1 MNRRIPFL
9 SLLVVLTLVMAA
21 CGPNTD
27 EGDESEAAPESEP
40 AASAGGSAAGSAGAS
55 AGAGGQL
62 EASGDIFAYGVSYET
77 SDEIAQGRVDHFS
90 ELYPDVNVSFS
101 ESGFESQGFL
111 TALQSDDPPDVVRI
125 PRTRLG
131 TYVARG
137 VIEPLDDCISRAGL
151 DLGNYREAAVG
162 QVTIDGS
169 VYAMPEFFWV
179 TNWLI
184 DNELFE
190 QAGLD
195 PATWDVSNWDEIS
208 AANDALLAE
217 TETLVGVDPKVSDG
231 DRFPSWV
238 WAAGGAMLSEDG
250 TESLLDSPE
259 VAEALE
265 FTKSIIDAHG
275 GHVEFLDL
283 RGEAGADFFGA
294 ENQFVTDTEG
304 AFPMQQWYLNV
315 LAGDGGTPEIT
326 ALPFLSTEGEPLAY
340 AEGDALA
347 VTSASD
353 NKDAACAFV
362 TTMVSTDAWLAA
374 QQLRVEG
381 SEGLQTGTSTANIE
395 ADEQIFGEMVD
406 LADNPTYEAAVNAF
420 VETLDSAFAMPP
432 SPAGEEFEQAWQGAV
447 TAVLNGEMEAAEA
460 LAQAD
465 EEAQAAID
473 GAGQ

>member
-1 MNRRIPFL
+1 MNRRLIPML
-9 SLLVVLTLVMAA
+9 AALALLVAA

-27 EGDESEAAPESEP
+27 DETDAPGAASSQPGST
-40 AASAGGSAAGSAGAS
+40 ASGSAGGSPGAS
-55 AGAGGQL
+55 GAGGS
-62 EASGDIFAYGVSYET
+62 ASGDIFAFGVSYET
-77 SDEIAQGRVDHFS
+77 SDEIAQGRIDHFR
-90 ELYPDVNVSFS
+90 ELYPEVDVEFS
-101 ESGFESQGFL
+101 ESGFDSQGFL
-111 TALQSDDPPDVVRI
+111 TALQSSEPPDVVRI
-125 PRTRLG
+125 PRPRLG

-137 VIEPLDDCISRAGL
+137 VIEPLDECISNQGVDMGL
-151 DLGNYREAAVG
+151 YREAAVQ

-184 DNELFE
+184 DNDLFE

-195 PATWDVSNWDEIS
+195 PAAFDVSDWDAITE
-208 AANDALLAE
+208 ANQALLDE

-231 DRFPSWV
+231 DRFPAWV
-238 WAAGGAMLSEDG
+238 AAAGGAMLSDDG
-250 TESLLDSPE
+250 AESLLDTPE

-265 FTKSIIDAHG
+265 FTKSLIDAHG
-275 GHVEFLDL
+275 GHVDFLDA

-315 LAGDGGTPEIT
+315 LAGSSPDTAIT
-326 ALPFLSTEGEPLAY
+326 ALPFLSRDGEPIVY

-353 NKDAACAFV
+353 NKEAACAFI
-362 TTMVSTDAWLAA
+362 TTMVSTDAWVAA
-374 QQLRVEG
+374 QTLRSEN
-381 SEGLQTGTSTANIE
+381 SEGIQTGTSTGNRE
-395 ADEQIFGEMVD
+395 ADEQIFGELVD
-406 LADNPTYEAAVNAF
+406 LSDSPTYDAAVQAF
-420 VETLDSAFAMPP
+420 VDTLDAAFAMPP

-447 TAVLNGEMEAAEA
+447 TAVLNGEQEAADA
-460 LAQAD
+460 LAAAD

-473 GAGQ
+473 AAGQ

>member
-1 MNRRIPFL
+1 MTGRTPVFP
-9 SLLVVLTLVMAA
+9 LLAILVLVLAA
-21 CGPNTD
+21 CGPNTESPD
-27 EGDESEAAPESEP
+27 ETEDGGAPATGAPTDAPSGSP
-40 AASAGGSAAGSAGAS
+40 GTGGEG
-55 AGAGGQL
+55 L
-62 EASGDIFAYGVSYET
+62 EASGDIFAFGVSYET
-77 SDEIAQGRVDHFS
+77 SDEIAQGRVDLFR
-90 ELYPDVNVSFS
+90 EQYPDVNIEFS
-101 ESGFESQGFL
+101 ESGFDSQGFL

-137 VIEPLDDCISRAGL
+137 VIEPLDDCIGRAGV
-151 DLGNYREAAVG
+151 DMSIYRDAAVQ

-169 VYAMPEFFWV
+169 VYAMPEFFWP

-190 QAGLD
+190 QADID
-195 PATWDVSNWDEIS
+195 PASWDVSNWDEIA
-208 AANDALLAE
+208 AANDALLE
-217 TETLVGVDPKVSDG
+217 QTETLVGVDPKVSDG
-231 DRFPSWV
+231 DRFPLWV

-250 TESLLDSPE
+250 RESLLDTPE

-265 FTKSIIDAHG
+265 FTKSLIDAHG
-275 GHVEFLDL
+275 GHVEFLDA

-315 LAGDGGTPEIT
+315 LAGDGEQPEIT
-326 ALPFLSTEGEPLAY
+326 ALPFMTTDGEPITY

-347 VTSASD
+347 VTAESD

-374 QQLRVEG
+374 QQLRVDQ
-381 SEGLQTGTSTANIE
+381 SEGIQTGTSTGNTE

-406 LADNPTYEAAVNAF
+406 LSDSPTYEAAVNAF
-420 VETLDSAFAMPP
+420 VDTLDSAFAMPP
-432 SPAGEEFEQAWQGAV
+432 SPAGEEFEQAWQSAV
-447 TAVLNGEMEAAEA
+447 TSVLNGEAEAAEA
-460 LAQAD
+460 LAAAD

-473 GAGQ
+473 AAGQ

>member
-1 MNRRIPFL
+1 MGEVIRMTHRRSRLIPFT
-9 SLLVVLTLVMAA
+9 VVLLFVLAA

-27 EGDESEAAPESEP
+27 EESEAP
-40 AASAGGSAAGSAGAS
+40 AGGGTSGAPSASGEGV
-55 AGAGGQL
+55 GG
-62 EASGDIFAYGVSYET
+62 EVSGDIFAFGVSYET
-77 SDEIAQGRVDHFS
+77 SDEIAQGRIDLFR
-90 ELYPDVNVSFS
+90 ERFADVNVEFS
-101 ESGFESQGFL
+101 ESTFDSQGFL

-137 VIEPLDDCISRAGL
+137 VIEPLDACISTQGV
-151 DLGNYREAAVG
+151 DMSNYREAAVN

-195 PATWDVSNWDEIS
+195 PASWDVSNWDEIAS
-208 AANDALLAE
+208 ANQALLDQ

-250 TESLLDSPE
+250 RESLLDTPE

-265 FTKSIIDAHG
+265 FTKSLIDAHG
-275 GHVEFLDL
+275 GHVEFLDA
-283 RGEAGADFFGA
+283 RGEAGTDFFGA

-315 LAGDGGTPEIT
+315 LAGDGGQPEIT
-326 ALPFLSTEGEPLAY
+326 ALPFMSTDGEALTY
-340 AEGDALA
+340 AEGEALA

-374 QQLRVEG
+374 QRLRVDQ
-381 SEGLQTGTSTANIE
+381 SEGIQTGTSTGNIE

-406 LADNPTYEAAVNAF
+406 LSANPTYEAAVNAF

-432 SPAGEEFEQAWQGAV
+432 SPAGEEFELAWQGAV
-447 TAVLNGEMEAAEA
+447 TAVLNGEQEAAEA
-460 LAQAD
+460 LAAAD

-473 GAGQ
+473 AAGQ

>member
-1 MNRRIPFL
+1 MTRRFL
-9 SLLVVLTLVMAA
+9 PVLAALMLLLSA
-21 CGPNTD
+21 CGPNADEATD
-27 EGDESEAAPESEP
+27 EPTTGDGGDGG
-40 AASAGGSAAGSAGAS
+40 AGSSAAGSPGD
-55 AGAGGQL
+55 GGGGGS
-62 EASGDIFAYGVSYET
+62 ASGDIFAFGVSYET
-77 SDEIAQGRVDHFS
+77 SDEIAQGRVDHFRD
-90 ELYPDVNVSFS
+90 LYPDVNVEFS
-101 ESGFESQGFL
+101 ESPFDSQGFL

-125 PRTRLG
+125 PRVRLG
-131 TYVARG
+131 TYVTRG
-137 VIEPLDDCISRAGL
+137 VLEPLDECISTQSVDMGI
-151 DLGNYREAAVG
+151 YREAAVS

-169 VYAMPEFFWV
+169 VWAMPEFFWV
-179 TNWLI
+179 TNWLV

-195 PATWDVSNWDEIS
+195 PASFDVSDWDAIAE
-208 AANDALLAE
+208 ANQALLDN
-217 TETLVGVDPKVSDG
+217 TETLVGIDPKVSDG
-231 DRFPSWV
+231 DRFPIWV

-250 TESLLDSPE
+250 TESLLDTPE

-265 FTKSIIDAHG
+265 FTKTLIDAHG
-275 GHVEFLDL
+275 GHVDFLDA

-315 LAGDGGTPEIT
+315 LAGDGGQPEIT
-326 ALPFLSTEGEPLAY
+326 ALPFLSTEGEPITY

-353 NKDAACAFV
+353 NKEAACAFV

-374 QQLRVEG
+374 QQLRVDQ
-381 SEGLQTGTSTANIE
+381 SEGLQTGTSTGNIE
-395 ADEQIFGEMVD
+395 ADEVIFGEMVD
-406 LADNPTYEAAVNAF
+406 LSESPTYEAAVNAY

-460 LAQAD
+460 LAAAD

-473 GAGQ
+473 AAGQ

>member
-1 MNRRIPFL
+1 MNRRSPVL
-9 SLLVVLTLVMAA
+9 PLLAVLTLVLAA
-21 CGPNTD
+21 CGPNTESPD
-27 EGDESEAAPESEP
+27 ETEEEGAPET
-40 AASAGGSAAGSAGAS
+40 GAPG
-55 AGAGGQL
+55 ATGGAGL
-62 EASGDIFAYGVSYET
+62 EASGDIFAFGVSYET
-77 SDEIAQGRVDHFS
+77 SDEIAQGRVDLFR
-90 ELYPDVNVSFS
+90 EQFPDVNIEFS
-101 ESGFESQGFL
+101 ESGFDSQGFL

-137 VIEPLDDCISRAGL
+137 VLEPLDDCVSRAGV
-151 DLGNYREAAVG
+151 DLSNYREPAVQ
-162 QVTIDGS
+162 QVTVDGS

-190 QAGLD
+190 QAGID
-195 PATWDVSNWDEIS
+195 PASWDVSNWEEIAS
-208 AANDALLAE
+208 ANQALLDQ

-231 DRFPSWV
+231 DRFPNWV

-250 TESLLDSPE
+250 RESLLDTPE

-265 FTKSIIDAHG
+265 FTKSLIDAHG
-275 GHVEFLDL
+275 GHVEFLDA

-315 LAGDGGTPEIT
+315 LAGDGGQPEIT
-326 ALPFLSTEGEPLAY
+326 ALPFMSTDGQTITY

-347 VTSASD
+347 VTAQSD

-374 QQLRVEG
+374 QQLRVDQ
-381 SEGLQTGTSTANIE
+381 SEGIQTGTSTANIA
-395 ADEQIFGEMVD
+395 ADEEIFGQMVD
-406 LADNPTYEAAVNAF
+406 LSDSPTYEAAVNAF

-432 SPAGEEFEQAWQGAV
+432 SPAGEEFEQAWQTAV
-447 TAVLNGEMEAAEA
+447 TAVLNGDMEAAEA
-460 LAQAD
+460 LAAAD

-473 GAGQ
+473 AAGQ

>member
-1 MNRRIPFL
+1 MVRRSPLL
-9 SLLVVLTLVMAA
+9 SVLAVLVLLLAA
-21 CGPNTD
+21 CGPN
-27 EGDESEAAPESEP
+27 DESPEETDDGGAPATGAPGGSP
-40 AASAGGSAAGSAGAS
+40 AAGGED
-55 AGAGGQL
+55 L
-62 EASGDIFAYGVSYET
+62 EASGDIFAFGVAYET
-77 SDEIAQGRVDHFS
+77 SDEIAQGRVDLFQ
-90 ELYPDVNVSFS
+90 ELYPDVNVEFS
-101 ESGFESQGFL
+101 ESGFDSQGFL
-111 TALQSDDPPDVVRI
+111 TALQSDDPPDVVRL

-137 VIEPLDDCISRAGL
+137 VIEPLDDCIGRAGVDMGL
-151 DLGNYREAAVG
+151 YREAAVQ
-162 QVTIDGS
+162 QVTIDDS
-169 VYAMPEFFWV
+169 VYAMPEFFWP

-195 PATWDVSNWDEIS
+195 PANWDVSNWDEIA
-208 AANDALLAE
+208 AANQALLDQ
-217 TETLVGVDPKVSDG
+217 TETLVGIDPKVSDG
-231 DRFPSWV
+231 DRFPLWV

-250 TESLLDSPE
+250 RESLLDTPE

-265 FTKSIIDAHG
+265 FTKSLIDAHG
-275 GHVEFLDL
+275 GHVEFLDA

-315 LAGDGGTPEIT
+315 LAGDGGAPEIT
-326 ALPFLSTEGEPLAY
+326 ALPFMTRDGAMITY

-347 VTSASD
+347 VTTASD

-374 QQLRVEG
+374 QQLRVDQ
-381 SEGLQTGTSTANIE
+381 SEGIQTGTSTANIE

-406 LADNPTYEAAVNAF
+406 LSDSPTYEAAVNAF

-432 SPAGEEFEQAWQGAV
+432 SPAGEEFEQAWQSAV
-447 TAVLNGEMEAAEA
+447 TAVLNGEAEAAEA
-460 LAQAD
+460 LAAAD

-473 GAGQ
+473 AAGQ

>member
-1 MNRRIPFL
+1 MRRRSP
-9 SLLVVLTLVMAA
+9 LLPLLAVFVLLLAA
-21 CGPNTD
+21 CGPNRESPEETD
-27 EGDESEAAPESEP
+27 DGGAPQTGAPGSPVTGGEG
-40 AASAGGSAAGSAGAS
+40 
-55 AGAGGQL
+55 L
-62 EASGDIFAYGVSYET
+62 EASGDIFAFGVSYET
-77 SDEIAQGRVDHFS
+77 SDEIAQGRVDLFS
-90 ELYPDVNVSFS
+90 EQFPDVDVEFS
-101 ESGFESQGFL
+101 ESGFDSQGFL

-137 VIEPLDDCISRAGL
+137 VIEPLDDCVSRAGVDMSL
-151 DLGNYREAAVG
+151 YREAAVQ

-169 VYAMPEFFWV
+169 IYAMPEFFWV
-179 TNWLI
+179 SNWLI

-190 QAGLD
+190 QADLD
-195 PATWDVSNWDEIS
+195 PANWDVSNWDEIAS
-208 AANDALLAE
+208 ANQALLDQ

-231 DRFPSWV
+231 DRFPMWV
-238 WAAGGAMLSEDG
+238 WAAGGAMLNEDG
-250 TESLLDSPE
+250 TESLLDTPE

-265 FTKSIIDAHG
+265 FTKSLIDAHG
-275 GHVEFLDL
+275 GHVDFLDA

-315 LAGDGGTPEIT
+315 LAGDGGAPEIT
-326 ALPFLSTEGEPLAY
+326 ALPFMSTDGEVLTY

-347 VTSASD
+347 VTAQSD

-381 SEGLQTGTSTANIE
+381 TETIQTGTSTGNIE

-406 LADNPTYEAAVNAF
+406 LSENPTYEAAVNAF
-420 VETLDSAFAMPP
+420 VETLDSSFAMPP
-432 SPAGEEFEQAWQGAV
+432 SPAGEEFEQAWQTAV

-460 LAQAD
+460 LAAAD

-473 GAGQ
+473 SAGQ

>member
-1 MNRRIPFL
+1 MIGMHRRIPFL
-9 SLLVVLTLVMAA
+9 SLLVVLVMVLAA

-27 EGDESEAAPESEP
+27 EEESDAPAESTGGQP
-40 AASAGGSAAGSAGAS
+40 AGSDGASPGGSAAG
-55 AGAGGQL
+55 L
-62 EASGDIFAYGVSYET
+62 EASGDIFAFGVSYET
-77 SDEIAQGRVDHFS
+77 SDEIAQGRIDHFR
-90 ELYPDVNVSFS
+90 ELYPDVNVEFS
-101 ESGFESQGFL
+101 ESGFDSQGFL

-137 VIEPLDDCISRAGL
+137 VIEPLDDCISRTGI
-151 DLGNYREAAVG
+151 DLGNYREAAVQ

-179 TNWLI
+179 TNWLV

-195 PATWDVSNWDEIS
+195 PEAWDVSNWDEIA
-208 AANDALLAE
+208 AANDALLE
-217 TETLVGVDPKVSDG
+217 QTETLVGVDPKVSDG
-231 DRFPSWV
+231 DRFPIWV
-238 WAAGGAMLSEDG
+238 WAAGGAMLSDDG
-250 TESLLDSPE
+250 TESLLDTPE

-265 FTKSIIDAHG
+265 FTKTLIDAHG
-275 GHVEFLDL
+275 GHVEFLDA

-315 LAGDGGTPEIT
+315 LAGDGGQPEIT
-326 ALPFLSTEGEPLAY
+326 AKPFMTTGGDVITY

-347 VTSASD
+347 VTADSD

-362 TTMVSTDAWLAA
+362 TTMVTTDAWLAA
-374 QQLRVEG
+374 QQLRVDTAE
-381 SEGLQTGTSTANIE
+381 SIQTGTSTGNIE
-395 ADEQIFGEMVD
+395 ADEEIFGAMVD
-406 LADNPTYEAAVNAF
+406 LSDSPTYEAAVNAF

-432 SPAGEEFEQAWQGAV
+432 SPAGEEFEQAWQAAV
-447 TAVLNGEMEAAEA
+447 TAVLNGEQEAAEA
-460 LAQAD
+460 LAAAD

-473 GAGQ
+473 AAGQ

>member
-1 MNRRIPFL
+1 MTRRFL
-9 SLLVVLTLVMAA
+9 PVLAALMLLLAA
-21 CGPNTD
+21 CGPNADEATD
-27 EGDESEAAPESEP
+27 QPTTGGDGGGGSSA
-40 AASAGGSAAGSAGAS
+40 AASAGD
-55 AGAGGQL
+55 GGGGGT
-62 EASGDIFAYGVSYET
+62 ASGDIFAFGVSYET
-77 SDEIAQGRVDHFS
+77 SDEIAQGRIDHFRD
-90 ELYPDVNVSFS
+90 LYPDVKVEFS
-101 ESGFESQGFL
+101 ESSFDSQGFL

-125 PRTRLG
+125 PRQRLG

-137 VIEPLDDCISRAGL
+137 VLEPLDECISTQGV
-151 DLGNYREAAVG
+151 DMGIYREAAVS

-169 VYAMPEFFWV
+169 VWAMPEFFWV
-179 TNWLI
+179 TNWLV

-195 PATWDVSNWDEIS
+195 PVSFDVSDWDAIAE
-208 AANDALLAE
+208 ANQALLDN
-217 TETLVGVDPKVSDG
+217 TETLVGIDPKVSDG
-231 DRFPSWV
+231 DRFPNWV

-250 TESLLDSPE
+250 TESLLDTPE

-265 FTKSIIDAHG
+265 FTKSLIDAHG
-275 GHVEFLDL
+275 GHVDFLDA

-315 LAGDGGTPEIT
+315 LAGDGGQPEIT
-326 ALPFLSTEGEPLAY
+326 ALPFLSTEGEPITY

-353 NKDAACAFV
+353 NKEAACAFV

-374 QQLRVEG
+374 QQLRVDQAQ
-381 SEGLQTGTSTANIE
+381 GLQTGTSTGNSE
-395 ADEQIFGEMVD
+395 ADEVIFGELVD
-406 LADNPTYEAAVNAF
+406 LSESPTYEAAVNAY

-460 LAQAD
+460 LAAAD

-473 GAGQ
+473 AAGQ

>member
-1 MNRRIPFL
+1 MYRRLFPPL
-9 SLLVVLTLVMAA
+9 VGVALLIAA
-21 CGPNTD
+21 CGPNTAD
-27 EGDESEAAPESEP
+27 ETDAPAAGSP
-40 AASAGGSAAGSAGAS
+40 AASGAGAS
-55 AGAGGQL
+55 AGASGAAASAEASGAGGS
-62 EASGDIFAYGVSYET
+62 ASGDIFAFGVSYET
-77 SDEIAQGRVDHFS
+77 SDEIAQGRIDLFR
-90 ELYPDVNVSFS
+90 EQFPDVNVEFS
-101 ESGFESQGFL
+101 ESGFDSQGFL
-111 TALQSDDPPDVVRI
+111 TALQSSEPPDVVRI
-125 PRTRLG
+125 PRPRLG

-137 VIEPLDDCISRAGL
+137 VIEPLDECIASQNVDMGL
-151 DLGNYREAAVG
+151 YREAAVQ

-184 DNELFE
+184 DNDLFE

-195 PATWDVSNWDEIS
+195 PAAFDVSDWDAIAE
-208 AANDALLAE
+208 ANQALLDG
-217 TETLVGVDPKVSDG
+217 TETLVGVDPKVTDG
-231 DRFPSWV
+231 DRFPAWV
-238 WAAGGAMLSEDG
+238 AAAGGAMISEDG
-250 TESLLDSPE
+250 TESLLDTPE

-265 FTKSIIDAHG
+265 FTKSIVDAHG
-275 GHVEFLDL
+275 GHVDFLDA

-315 LAGDGGTPEIT
+315 LAGSSPDTAIT
-326 ALPFLSTEGEPLAY
+326 ALPFLSREGDPVAY

-374 QQLRVEG
+374 QRLRSENAEG
-381 SEGLQTGTSTANIE
+381 IQTGTSTGNRE
-395 ADEQIFGEMVD
+395 ADEQIFGDLVD
-406 LADNPTYEAAVNAF
+406 LSDNPTFDAAVQTY

-432 SPAGEEFEQAWQGAV
+432 SAAGEEFEQAWQGAV
-447 TAVLNGEMEAAEA
+447 TAVLNGEQEAADA
-460 LAQAD
+460 LAAAD

-473 GAGQ
+473 AAGQ

>member
-1 MNRRIPFL
+1 MRRRSP
-9 SLLVVLTLVMAA
+9 LLPLLAVSVLLLAA
-21 CGPNTD
+21 CGPNRESPGETD
-27 EGDESEAAPESEP
+27 DGGAPQTGAPGDSPATGGEP
-40 AASAGGSAAGSAGAS
+40 
-55 AGAGGQL
+55 L
-62 EASGDIFAYGVSYET
+62 EASGDIFAFGVSYET
-77 SDEIAQGRVDHFS
+77 SDEIAQGRVDYFR
-90 ELYPDVNVSFS
+90 EQFPDVNVEFS

-125 PRTRLG
+125 PRQRLG

-137 VIEPLDDCISRAGL
+137 VIEPLDDCISRAGVDMSL
-151 DLGNYREAAVG
+151 YREAAVQ

-169 VYAMPEFFWV
+169 IYAMPEFFWPS
-179 TNWLI
+179 NWLI

-190 QAGLD
+190 QAGID
-195 PATWDVSNWDEIS
+195 PANWDVSNWDEIAS
-208 AANDALLAE
+208 ANQALLDQ

-231 DRFPSWV
+231 DRFPMWV

-250 TESLLDSPE
+250 RESLLDTPE

-265 FTKSIIDAHG
+265 FTKSLIDAHG

-315 LAGDGGTPEIT
+315 LAGDGGAPEIT
-326 ALPFLSTEGEPLAY
+326 ALPFMTTDGEVLTY
-340 AEGDALA
+340 AEGDALS
-347 VTSASD
+347 VTAQSD

-362 TTMVSTDAWLAA
+362 TSMVTTDAWVAA

-381 SEGLQTGTSTANIE
+381 AEGIQTGTSTGNIE

-406 LADNPTYEAAVNAF
+406 LSENPTYEAAVNAF
-420 VETLDSAFAMPP
+420 VETLDSSFAMPP
-432 SPAGEEFEQAWQGAV
+432 SPAGEEFEQAWQTAV

-460 LAQAD
+460 LAAAD

-473 GAGQ
+473 SAGQ